1 MSENTFPEML
11 RRLAA
16 RVTPASIVDVGAS
29 DGRWSRM
36 AMEFWPD
43 ARYLLIE
50 ADERHYPMLDA
61 FCDRDGRR
69 TAIKAMAGEM
79 RGVGAFSA
87 DPSDPWGGQGHGKL
101 VPGAVAKEQVAVDD
115 VAACGPGPHLIKL
128 DTHGFEIPIL
138 KGASQT
144 LRTACAVII
153 EAYTCTLQPG
163 AVRFWELCQYMAFA
177 GFTCTDM
184 ADIMRRPLDGRAWQL
199 DLAFERTDAPMVG
212 EARYK

>member
-16 RVTPASIVDVGAS
+16 RVTPATVIDVGAS
-29 DGRWSRM
+29 DARWSRM

-50 ADERHYPMLDA
+50 ADERHYPALDR
-61 FCDRDGRR
+61 FRKKHDVSV
-69 TAIKAMAGEM
+69 IKAMAGPVD
-79 RGVGAFSA
+79 GVCHFSA
-87 DPSDPWGGQGHGKL
+87 DPSDPWGGQGHIASA
-101 VPGAVAKEQVAVDD
+101 PGSRECVAVSIDAALHVEEKRD
-115 VAACGPGPHLIKL
+115 VLIKL

-138 KGASQT
+138 QGAART
-144 LRTACAVII
+144 LQTACAVII

-184 ADIMRRPLDGRAWQL
+184 ADPMRRPLDGRLWQF
-199 DLAFERTDAPMVG
+199 DLAFERSDAPMVG
-212 EARYK
+212 ESRFK